1 MKRYKSTS
9 IPVLGLLILALAL
22 ACVGAGTPV
31 PISDIPDY
39 PGASIID
46 AAEDPVASLL
56 IESMQEAAA
65 ADTDVDA
72 EFNVYSLPGGTA
84 WKDVKDFY
92 IGAMK
97 DTAWKS
103 ADDLTT
109 DADVFHMIGWERSKQ
124 ALGIGFVPEEVGGT
138 PLLLVMLATEK

>member
-1 MKRYKSTS
+1 MKRSRSTS
-9 IPVLGLLILALAL
+9 IAVLGLLILALAL
-22 ACVGAGTPV
+22 ACVGAGTPI

-46 AAEDPVASLL
+46 AAADPIASLL

-65 ADTDVDA
+65 ADTEVDA
-72 EFNVYSLPGGTA
+72 KFNVYSLPDGTT

-92 IGAMK
+92 TGAMK
-97 DTAWKS
+97 DTGWKS
-103 ADDLTT
+103 ADDLTI
-109 DADVFHMIGWERSKQ
+109 DEDVFHMIGWERSKQ

-138 PLLLVMLATEK
+138 PLLLVMLATEE